1 MNYSD
6 KLIKAYRENFKPEM
20 ENAYIQFRARND
32 IAVWSNDPVYV
43 DNMIFGKINGKTIDW
58 SNNATLIRQK
68 AEASGLVV
76 YETNPTK
83 HRFTVCI
90 PRDAIVEAAMN
101 AAAQETPNR
110 YYIANSV
117 IIKYNDVEYDTNTID
132 NEELKSYFKHKEEM

>member
-68 AEASGLVV
+68 AETSGLVV

-101 AAAQETPNR
+101 AATQETPNR

>member
-20 ENAYIQFRARND
+20 ENVYIQFRARND

-90 PRDAIVEAAMN
+90 PRDAIVEAANTDM
-101 AAAQETPNR
+101 TPNR
-110 YYIANSV
+110 NACNQEIV
-117 IIKYNDVEYDTNTID
+117 IFLFSPFLIFAKNLSYLPID
-132 NEELKSYFKHKEEM
+132 